1 MTITTTFVEMV
12 QTKAMQ
18 DTIIS
23 FFWLTIL
30 FGPVLAIT
38 PMLLLWDTDKPFNWK
53 LYIKTALIFTIVVF
67 LLQLPEVITD
77 YRLWRDF
84 PAQMI
89 IDKLT

>member
-12 QTKAMQ
+12 QNKAMHNIILQ
-18 DTIIS
+18 NILFPLIIS
-23 FFWLTIL
+23 ILPATYAMMGIWLEKDKYDYKRFFKVYIIFVVIVSLL
-30 FGPVLAIT
+30 
-38 PMLLLWDTDKPFNWK
+38 MLPFS
-53 LYIKTALIFTIVVF
+53 IS
-67 LLQLPEVITD
+67 D